1 MVTNNNKVHIHMSS
15 MVTKF
20 KTKQETV
27 ELAQQNLQQEKAR
40 ILRKLALAKIRELE
54 ELRRELMLKYRLINS
69 QGESTFTISQHIKD
83 VDNDITTERLRI
95 NCGGSYADFRDD
107 LVFKENRKKF
117 KVMFYD

>member
-1 MVTNNNKVHIHMSS
+1 MSS

-27 ELAQQNLQQEKAR
+27 ELAQQDLQQEKAR